1 MEDTQTDISQCSG
14 CGAPLPIRPT
24 YQHPI
29 KCEYCDLTNYLK
41 RAAITPAEA
50 QMMDAEEEAENYYLI
65 YQESQKILENFPGE
79 FVGDEVSKIRIKMQV
94 KEYAFPLFLV
104 LDDLPDRP
112 YIDGPAKLR
121 EILDCEINDLK
132 GMKNWTPG
140 SGSVL
145 SVLEE
150 IYQKA
155 EEGLP
160 RVMEEPVIASSEV
173 SSIIQEEHDPLIR
186 QILANYDA
194 SADKKEINVRFYAQ
208 NGEVINFVIKR
219 KKNLPIGLE
228 SDILT
233 KYPLIRG
240 PLEDYAKGR
249 IDILS
254 TLSEIERMF
263 YT

>member
-1 MEDTQTDISQCSG
+1 MADTQTDVSQCSG
-14 CGAPLPIRPT
+14 CGAPLPVRPT
-24 YQHPI
+24 FQHPV
-29 KCEYCDLTNYLK
+29 KCEYCDLSNYLK
-41 RAAITPAEA
+41 RTAISPTEA
-50 QMMDAEEEAENYYLI
+50 KMMDQAEEAESYYFI
-65 YQESQKILENFPGE
+65 YQESQKILDNFPGE
-79 FVGDEVSKIRIKMQV
+79 FVGDEVGKVRIKMQV
-94 KEYAFPLFLV
+94 NEYAFPLLIV

-121 EILDCEINDLK
+121 EVLDCEINDLEN
-132 GMKNWTPG
+132 MKNWSPG
-140 SGSVL
+140 TSSIL
-145 SVLEE
+145 DVLEE
-150 IYQKA
+150 IHQKSA
-155 EEGLP
+155 ERIP
-160 RVMEEPVIASSEV
+160 QVMGEPVPVSEAFPT
-173 SSIIQEEHDPLIR
+173 QEEHDPLIR

-194 SADKKEINVRFYAQ
+194 SASKKEITVRFYAQ
-208 NGEVINFVIKR
+208 DGEVISFIIKR

-249 IDILS
+249 IDILT